1 MKAMKWPG
9 KNIPRTGIAIQLAT
23 MVMSL
28 TIYTSSPA
36 EQLGIY
42 T

>member
-1 MKAMKWPG
+1 MKVTMEWPG
-9 KNIPRTGIAIQLAT
+9 KNIPRTGIAIASHNGNVFNYL
-23 MVMSL
+23 
-28 TIYTSSPA
+28 Y